1 MNTDNSSKINL
12 LLRSQPQ
19 GVVFTSSWMVKN
31 GYSLDLQRQYRK
43 SNWFESIGSG
53 AMVRTGEQ
61 VSLEGAL
68 YSLQRQLELK
78 VHIGAK
84 SALGMHGKAHYLS
97 VNPKRSLFG
106 PLKEALPKWF
116 IDYEHWKN
124 QLTFTQ
130 TNFLATDIG
139 LVELNYN
146 GHLIMVSSAARAI
159 MECIYL
165 APKKQSLV
173 ECYQIIEGLNTLRPQ
188 IVQRLLEKC
197 NSVKVKRL
205 FLYMADKA
213 NHNWFKYLQVEKI
226 DLGTGKRS
234 IVEHGVYN
242 AKYQITIPKE
252 LEKDERG
259 I

>member
-124 QLTFTQ
+124 QFTFTQ

>member
-116 IDYEHWKN
+116 IDYEHWKH
-124 QLTFTQ
+124 QFTFTQ

>member
-116 IDYEHWKN
+116 IDYEHWKH
-124 QLTFTQ
+124 QFTFTQ

-173 ECYQIIEGLNTLRPQ
+173 ECYEIIEGLNTLRPQ